1 MGRDFVPEEDKPS
14 DTGLPIMLSH
24 SLWQNRFGSDP
35 KIVGQNL
42 TLDGQMFSVVGVMPV
57 GFQFPVQRTPVEFW
71 TTIGL
76 DARTMNGGPAMT
88 SQRGAGYL
96 DVIARLKPQFTL
108 VKAET
113 EMATI
118 QDALNRQY
126 PEHRPKGISLVPEA
140 DAVVGDMRRGLFI
153 LFGAVGLVLL
163 IACANLSNL
172 LLARATARNKEIS
185 VRTALGA
192 TRWMI
197 VRQLLAESLLL
208 ASAGAAA
215 GLGLA
220 AWGIKLLTSLAPG
233 DLPRITES
241 GLNLQVLVFTALVA
255 ILTSVLF
262 GLAPALQAAK
272 SSAT

>member
-1 MGRDFVPEEDKPS
+1 
-14 DTGLPIMLSH
+14 
-24 SLWQNRFGSDP
+24 
-35 KIVGQNL
+35 
-42 TLDGQMFSVVGVMPV
+42 
-57 GFQFPVQRTPVEFW
+57 
-71 TTIGL
+71 
-76 DARTMNGGPAMT
+76 MNGGPAMT

-96 DVIARLKPQFTL
+96 DVIARLKPQNTL

-272 SSAT
+272 WSAT